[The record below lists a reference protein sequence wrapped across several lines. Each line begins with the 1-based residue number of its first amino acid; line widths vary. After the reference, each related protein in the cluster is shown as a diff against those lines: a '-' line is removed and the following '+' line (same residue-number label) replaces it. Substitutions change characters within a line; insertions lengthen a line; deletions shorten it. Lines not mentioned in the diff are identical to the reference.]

1 MKKRIIPILTVC
13 LMMGFSGCNKFLELN
28 SLEKVSTDQILGSE
42 GGLKSLLA
50 NLYNAMPMEDFNY
63 RPNTGFNQRGWAGVD
78 YILMTSFLTDESSRS
93 DGLQGIGPWDFLY
106 WPYDKIRE
114 VNLFF
119 EYIEQAKAKGTISAA
134 QGDRLKSEA
143 HFLRAYMYFGLVK
156 RYGGVPLIE
165 KAQDNIYV
173 PGGDNAALYIPRS
186 TEKATWDFVLKELDL
201 AVVNLPAVASG
212 EDGPGR
218 ATKWAAY
225 GLKSRA
231 ALHAA
236 SVAKYWNRAPLGG
249 DAANQKLV
257 GMTAADAA
265 NYYTQ
270 SMAASKQIIDNSGK
284 SLFMASPANAEEATK
299 NLITLFTTAPA
310 QEVIFGK
317 YYLDGTTVQNQG
329 HNFDIYYSPAQA
341 NPGFHKF
348 GRHNPTLDIV
358 DLYEDY
364 TDDGTGKSAKI
375 VTRTDGNE
383 TDVTLDPK
391 NLNVNIPFKKY
402 ASLYEPFKNK
412 DARLLASVIV
422 PGSTYKNIPIVIQ
435 GGMIKGDGSVVAYA
449 DANEVGKD
457 GKKYFAFG
465 AESTSSFS
473 GFFGMGRSD
482 DANYSSTG
490 FSVRKYLQEGKT
502 TLGLERSSST
512 TFIDMRLAEI
522 YLNYAEAAVESGT
535 GDLGLAATY
544 INALR
549 KRAGHKDNI
558 PATLANV
565 LKERQVELA
574 FEGFRYWDLMR
585 RREYH
590 TLFDTKSRKALVP
603 MIDLRETQPKYVFV
617 RASYYYDQF
626 VGGRTFQPKRYYL
639 PIPGRNTNKLVE
651 NPEY

>member
-1 MKKRIIPILTVC
+1 MRKKIIPILTVC
-13 LMMGFSGCNKFLELN
+13 LLMGFSGCNKYLELE
-28 SLEKVSTDQILGSE
+28 SLEKVSSEQLLGSE
-42 GGLKSLLA
+42 GGLKTLLA
-50 NLYNAMPMEDFNY
+50 NLYSAMPMEDFNY
-63 RPNTGFNQRGWAGVD
+63 RPNTGFNQRNWAGVE
-78 YILMTSFLTDESSRS
+78 YILNTSFLTDESTRS
-93 DGLQGIGPWDFLY
+93 DGTQGIGPWNYEY

-119 EYIEQAKAKGTISAA
+119 ENLEQAKTKGSINAS
-134 QGDRLKSEA
+134 QYDRLNSEA
-143 HFLRAYMYFGLVK
+143 HFIRGYIYFGLVK

-165 KAQDNIYV
+165 KAQDKDYI
-173 PGGDNAALYIPRS
+173 PGSGNAGLKVPRS

-201 AVVNLPAVASG
+201 AIANLPATISG

-218 ATKWAAY
+218 ASKWAAY

-236 SVAKYWNRAPLGG
+236 SIAKYWNRAPLGG
-249 DAANQKLV
+249 EATSQKLV
-257 GMTAADAA
+257 GMSTADAA
-265 NYYTQ
+265 GYYTQ
-270 SMAASKQIIDNSGK
+270 SMAASKAIIDNSGK
-284 SLFMASPANAEEATK
+284 SLYMPAPASPEEATK
-299 NLITLFTTAPA
+299 NLINLFTTAPS
-310 QEVIFGK
+310 QEVIFAK
-317 YYLDGTTVQNQG
+317 YYLDGTTVANQG
-329 HNFDIYYSPAQA
+329 HNYDIYYSPSQA

-348 GRHNPTLDIV
+348 GRYNPTLDVV

-383 TDVTLDPK
+383 TFITTDPK
-391 NLNVNIPFKKY
+391 NLNVSIPFKKY
-402 ASLYEPFKNK
+402 DNLYEPFKNK

-435 GGMIKGDGSVVAYA
+435 GGMIKANGSVVAYA
-449 DANEVGKD
+449 DGNEIGKD

-465 AESTSSFS
+465 GESTASFS

-490 FSVRKYLQEGKT
+490 FSIRKYLQEGKT
-502 TLGLERSSST
+502 TVGAERSSST
-512 TFIDMRLAEI
+512 TFIDMRLAEF

-535 GDLGLAATY
+535 GDLALAGTL

-558 PATLANV
+558 QPTLANI
-565 LKERQVELA
+565 LKEREVELA

-590 TLFDTKSRKALVP
+590 TVFDTKSRKALVP
-603 MIDLRETQPKYVFV
+603 MIDLRDNQPKYIFV
-617 RASYYYDQF
+617 RASYYYDEY
-626 VGGRTFQPKRYYL
+626 VGGRTFQPRRYYM
-639 PIPGRNTNKLVE
+639 PIPGRSTNNLIE